1 MLIMLLYDK
10 YNQLI
15 EKKNMRNETNTNN
28 IKDGCDTN
36 TIYSQTIMMI
46 DFNNYN
52 EVLSTINHNSQNS
65 QLIMNITPG

>member
-1 MLIMLLYDK
+1 
-10 YNQLI
+10 
-15 EKKNMRNETNTNN
+15 MRNETNTNN

-52 EVLSTINHNSQNS
+52 MKGLSTINHNSKYS
-65 QLIMNITPG
+65 QLIMKITRG